1 MSTEPRVLAAPRLRV
16 GLSLFATLLLY
27 GLCPAARP
35 DLAPWGE
42 PVGQEESCDL
52 LTKLAYECF
61 HSPHLKVSR
70 WVAYRAEGED
80 STAERYAGQFFPDPD
95 LKPGSRAELADYKE
109 LYRKDLLGFDRGHQA
124 PDGAIR
130 KFGPEA
136 QRETYSLANITPQ
149 HSQLNEGLWS
159 DIEAAIRSW
168 SSPERPVWVVTG
180 PVFFADRETTWVGRD
195 HVAVPDAYFAVLAR
209 GAKPYV
215 LSFLVPN
222 LAEASWHTSLKPF
235 LASVDSVEKLTG
247 LDFLPDLP
255 DSLQRRLESHQPK
268 ALWR

>member
-1 MSTEPRVLAAPRLRV
+1 MRKLTCASLVLLA
-16 GLSLFATLLLY
+16 LLL
-27 GLCPAARP
+27 GQPFSRAG
-35 DLAPWGE
+35 LAPWGE
-42 PVGQEESCDL
+42 PAGQDSSGVL
-52 LTKLAYECF
+52 LLKTAYECF
-61 HSPHLKVSR
+61 HSPRLKLSC

-80 STAERYAGQFFPDPD
+80 SFSTRYSGQFFPDPD
-95 LKPGSRAELADYKE
+95 LKPGSRAEPADYTVGY
-109 LYRKDLLGFDRGHQA
+109 LMDLVGFDGGHQA
-124 PDGAIR
+124 RDATIR

-149 HSQLNEGLWS
+149 HSQLNEGLWQ
-159 DIEAAIRSW
+159 DIEAAIRAW

-180 PVFFADRETTWVGRD
+180 PVFFADLETTWVGPDR
-195 HVAVPDAYFAVLAR
+195 VAVPDAYYAVIAR
-209 GAKPYV
+209 GRRPYV

-222 LAEASWHTSLKPF
+222 LAEGPWHTSLKPF

-255 DSLQRRLESHQPK
+255 DSLQRRLESHRPK